1 MSMYHWLSLLW
12 PSLPHI
18 HSEVSISIKLFEND
32 SSMPWKAAF
41 LVDRMTVVD
50 DVREEEKI
58 QAVKASLTTGL

>member
-1 MSMYHWLSLLW
+1 
-12 PSLPHI
+12 
-18 HSEVSISIKLFEND
+18 
-32 SSMPWKAAF
+32 MPWKAAF